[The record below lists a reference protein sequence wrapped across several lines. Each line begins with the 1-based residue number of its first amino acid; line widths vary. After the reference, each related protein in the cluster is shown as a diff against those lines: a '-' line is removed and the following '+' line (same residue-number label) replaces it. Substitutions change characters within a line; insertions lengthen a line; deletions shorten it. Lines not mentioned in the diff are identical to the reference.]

1 MPKPPN
7 WHVWKFAELNHCDSR
22 TAYRH
27 KNTNSQEWQQFRTS
41 NPIPNQNEL
50 LALVSRRNKY
60 KRGSEYGFF
69 LKASKE
75 YQKEIAEQG
84 GLVTLGPPKKKSQYG
99 FIISDT
105 ILECSWM
112 LIGGTKRQNKKSP
125 RVWWYEENGAWTD
138 TPLHLCCWL
147 LRRREKKKTKAMI
160 NKCLRRQIDNA
171 AKRERW
177 RTNPDYRKMV
187 VDRRRLH
194 RQNNRDKARA
204 YASSYRKLRRQDPGI
219 RLKQNARSRFWKVMK
234 KVKAVQ
240 TTDSFNHFIGC
251 STSFL
256 KQHIEKQFESWMTW
270 DNYGISWQV
279 DHKKPLSHFD
289 LFDPNQAR
297 AAFHF
302 SNLKPVSKEYNVSK
316 QDRWVDA

>member
-60 KRGSEYGFF
+60 KRESEYGFF

-147 LRRREKKKTKAMI
+147 LRRREKKKTMTLLSYAI
-160 NKCLRRQIDNA
+160 RRQVDA
-171 AKRERW
+171 ARLREKW
-177 RTNPDYRKMV
+177 RTNPEH
-187 VDRRRLH
+187 RRLLVYKRRVH
-194 RQNNRDKARA
+194 RILNREKTRA
-204 YASSYRKLRRQDPGI
+204 YASNYRKMRRRDPGI
-219 RLKQNARSRFWKVMK
+219 RLKQNARSRFWKVMAR
-234 KVKAVQ
+234 VKAVQ
-240 TTDSFNHFIGC
+240 TTDDFNDFIEC
-251 STSFL
+251 SSAFL
-256 KQHIEKQFESWMTW
+256 RQHIERQFESWMNW
-270 DNYGISWQV
+270 DNYGPGWQM
-279 DHKKPLSHFD
+279 DHKIPLKHFD
-289 LFDPNQAR
+289 LFDPQQAK

-302 SNLKPVSKEYNVSK
+302 SNLKPVSAAYNASK
-316 QDRWVDA
+316 QARWADL